1 MGIDRIIEF
10 EGDLPSIIEIRDALL
25 TFTTKSAEMARQKP
39 PTIHSALAGQ
49 WFVEFGAFL
58 SFEVHRVWTRKRSG
72 FVNVVTRMGTS
83 AMNALAEGFALMIN
97 ERFGGVRDETT
108 LRTPWPRRTR

>member
-10 EGDLPSIIEIRDALL
+10 EGDLPSITEIRDALL
-25 TFTTKSAEMARQKP
+25 TFTTKSAEMARQNP

-49 WFVEFGAFL
+49 WFVEFGEFL

-72 FVNVVTRMGTS
+72 FVNVVTRIQTS
-83 AMNALAEGFALMIN
+83 AGNALAEGFALMVE
-97 ERFGGVRDETT
+97 ERFGGKRDPSTA
-108 LRTPWPRRTR
+108 RTPWPRIER